1 MGLDSWG
8 GCSGLCVGSGGM
20 ADEGSGGGT
29 ELAELGSLLSICL
42 SGRGLDA
49 ALSMSCI
56 SKLFRYLH
64 ASSTRSG
71 VSKLMTPM
79 VRWID
84 PTGRIALAG
93 IVDSPESLGAV
104 TSAAKRWIE
113 AWSCGREEGVTR
125 GRRRKWVS
133 LGFGL
138 GGIVGMG
145 GPCVEKVS
153 VYVAG
158 REGII

>member
-1 MGLDSWG
+1 
-8 GCSGLCVGSGGM
+8 
-20 ADEGSGGGT
+20 
-29 ELAELGSLLSICL
+29 
-42 SGRGLDA
+42 
-49 ALSMSCI
+49 
-56 SKLFRYLH
+56 
-64 ASSTRSG
+64 
-71 VSKLMTPM
+71 MTPM

-93 IVDSPESLGAV
+93 RVASPESLGVV

-145 GPCVEKVS
+145 GP
-153 VYVAG
+153 YVKKGSICICG
-158 REGII
+158 RARGYI